1 MPTSTRRHADQIRD
15 LLRSGLK
22 TAREL
27 ADNLGTSQPTVSRA
41 LQALGPDVLRLG
53 ASRSIQYA
61 LRDASRA
68 DLVAPIYGVTA
79 EGRLQGLGTLVP
91 VYPEGFVMA
100 QADGAVQ
107 GHTDGLPWWLF
118 DMRPQ
123 GYLGRAY
130 NQWHGPA
137 LGLPERLADW
147 NDSHVMRALLRE
159 GGDLPGNLLVGDAAQ
174 QAFVNAGVPV
184 PIALAGKARAYAA
197 LALAAARGEQAGSSA
212 GGEQPKFTAYAQC
225 GGSGRGSAAAMAEPA
240 HVIVK
245 FSAAVQSPVS
255 ERWRDLLLAEHV
267 ALQVLRDHGIAAAR
281 TQVIDHGGQRFL
293 EVERFDRVGALGRRA
308 LHSLTALDLEF
319 VGHSGRWPEMVAA
332 LAREGVVQPEA
343 VDAAGLLWA
352 FGTLIGN
359 TDMHSGN
366 LSFMAEQGRPYQ
378 LAPAY
383 DMTPMAFAPTAAG
396 EVPVR
401 PLALVIGPQ
410 VAPHTWRQ
418 ALALAQ
424 DFVGR
429 LAGLGRKGGAKGG
442 FSEGFAACIDALS
455 AHVAQAGERIGRL
468 GA

>member
-1 MPTSTRRHADQIRD
+1 
-15 LLRSGLK
+15 
-22 TAREL
+22 
-27 ADNLGTSQPTVSRA
+27 
-41 LQALGPDVLRLG
+41 
-53 ASRSIQYA
+53 
-61 LRDASRA
+61 
-68 DLVAPIYGVTA
+68 
-79 EGRLQGLGTLVP
+79 
-91 VYPEGFVMA
+91 
-100 QADGAVQ
+100 
-107 GHTDGLPWWLF
+107 
-118 DMRPQ
+118 
-123 GYLGRAY
+123 
-130 NQWHGPA
+130 
-137 LGLPERLADW
+137 
-147 NDSHVMRALLRE
+147 
-159 GGDLPGNLLVGDAAQ
+159 
-174 QAFVNAGVPV
+174 
-184 PIALAGKARAYAA
+184 
-197 LALAAARGEQAGSSA
+197 
-212 GGEQPKFTAYAQC
+212 
-225 GGSGRGSAAAMAEPA
+225 MAEPA

>member
-1 MPTSTRRHADQIRD
+1 METPTHRHTDPIRD

-22 TAREL
+22 TARAL
-27 ADNLGTSQPTVSRA
+27 ADALEISQPTVSRS

-53 ASRSIQYA
+53 AARSIQYA
-61 LRDASRA
+61 LRDPARA
-68 DLVAPIYGVTA
+68 DLVAPICQVTA

-91 VYPEGFVMA
+91 VYPEGFVVV
-100 QADGAVQ
+100 QADGAAH

-130 NQWHGPA
+130 NQRHGPA

-147 NDSHVMRALLRE
+147 SDAHVMRALLRE

-174 QAFVNAGVPV
+174 QAFINAGQPA

-197 LALAAARGEQAGSSA
+197 LALAASRGEQAGSSA
-212 GGEQPKFTAYAQC
+212 GGEQPKFTAYAHW
-225 GGSGRGSAAAMAEPA
+225 GGGGRGAAAGLVEPA

-255 ERWRDLLLAEHV
+255 ARWRDLLLAEHL

-281 TQVIDHGGQRFL
+281 THVIDHGGQRFL

-308 LHSLTALDLEF
+308 LHSLTALDAEF
-319 VGHSGRWPEMVAA
+319 VGQSGRWPEMVAA
-332 LAREGVVQPEA
+332 LAREGVVQPQA
-343 VDAAGLLWA
+343 VDSAGLLWA

-366 LSFMAEQGRPYQ
+366 LSFMAEGGLPYQ

-401 PLALVIGPQ
+401 PLALVIGSQ
-410 VAPHTWRQ
+410 VAAHTWRQ
-418 ALALAQ
+418 ALPLAQ
-424 DFVGR
+424 DFVAR
-429 LAGLGRKGGAKGG
+429 LLGQTRKGSGQGG
-442 FSEGFAACIDALS
+442 FSEGFAQCIDALK
-455 AHVAQAGERIGRL
+455 AHVGLAQERIGRL
-468 GA
+468 AM